1 MNLSGTDALAALDFL
16 AEHSFVRLAPTLPC
30 LTA

>member
-16 AEHSFVRLAPTLPC
+16 AEHSFVRLLPPT
-30 LTA
+30 TH